1 MNISE
6 QIVEEWLVINS
17 QHGDKKALELLI
29 KRWHPKLIRRIYH
42 TTKDAVA
49 SQDIAQDV
57 WVIIIKKLGTLKDPR
72 SFKWWSLRIATTK
85 AIDWIR
91 ANQLDRKR
99 DEIRKMVQGD
109 FAEPDELDSKEET
122 LSSLRMAIQELSD
135 EQSQIVRMFYQEKLG
150 VTMIAQVLE
159 IPEGTVK
166 TRLFKARKKL
176 KETLENKRINHEK

>member
-1 MNISE
+1 MKDSE
-6 QIVEEWLVINS
+6 EILEEWLVVNS
-17 QHGDKKALELLI
+17 QQGDKKALELLI

-42 TTKDAVA
+42 TTRDAVA

-57 WVIIIKKLGTLKDPR
+57 WVIIIKKLRSLKDPK

-99 DEIRKMVQGD
+99 DEIRKMVQ
-109 FAEPDELDSKEET
+109 DEYESSSTRDEKEEAIA
-122 LSSLRMAIQELSD
+122 SLRLAIQELS
-135 EQSQIVRMFYQEKLG
+135 EAHSQIVRMFYQEKLG
-150 VTMIAQVLE
+150 VAIIAQVLE
-159 IPEGTVK
+159 IPVGTVK

-176 KETLENKRINHEK
+176 KETLENKMMKS